1 MNLRVLWGKA
11 FFTTQGTKV
20 HDGNPNAN
28 FVIDG
33 RTNRASASRSVLFIL
48 AFAIGLGFAVFLS
61 GDSSDQKVISVYS
74 PVANYS
80 LPLTQRDNRDYVGLF
95 ELLEPLGTV
104 SSRIEAQNWKLRFNG
119 LEAVFPNGST
129 RVRVRGHDVDLPA
142 RFLLEN
148 GRGLVPVDSLM
159 SLLPDFLGISV
170 TFRASARR
178 LFIHENGTTYTTQFT
193 GGNSPKLVLNFS
205 SPVNP
210 KIATEAGKLRM
221 AFTRDP
227 VITWG
232 APTINFSS
240 NAISSAGFIENNGT
254 AELTVNGS
262 VPLLASFGNDGR
274 TITITPAPSAP
285 PPTATATAPAS
296 AATPAGSATPGPAA
310 PTTPPAAAQPT
321 VSAPTF
327 VVIDPSHG
335 GTETGA
341 TFSNTLVE
349 KDVTLAFARAL
360 RQEFVS
366 KGFSATLLRD
376 ADTLLT
382 SDQRAA
388 AANAARPAIYISIHA
403 ASDGKGAR
411 IYTTLFSPSLPD
423 NGPFVAWDRAQF
435 NSLASSQTAAASISA
450 ELTKV
455 IPTRTMAAS
464 LRPLPNVVASAVA
477 IELAPRNGD
486 VTDLAAADYQQ
497 QVATSVVAG
506 VSAVRDKLEA
516 AR

>member
-1 MNLRVLWGKA
+1 MRWIRQVRRAPSGLRLHEPRRRGSV
-11 FFTTQGTKV
+11 Q
-20 HDGNPNAN
+20 
-28 FVIDG
+28 VI
-33 RTNRASASRSVLFIL
+33 AAAILIL
-48 AFAIGLGFAVFLS
+48 ALSSAILLS
-61 GDSSDQKVISVYS
+61 GDSSEQKVISVYS

-104 SSRIEAQNWKLRFNG
+104 SSRIDAQNWRLRFNG
-119 LEAVFPNGST
+119 IEAVFPNGSS
-129 RVRVRGHDVDLPA
+129 RVRVHGRDIDLPA
-142 RFLLEN
+142 RFFLET
-148 GRGLVPVDSLM
+148 GRGLVSLDSLM
-159 SLLPDFLGISV
+159 SLLPEFLGISV
-170 TFRASARR
+170 TFHASARR
-178 LFIHENGTTYTTQFT
+178 LFIRENGTTYTAQFT
-193 GGNSPKLVLNFS
+193 ASNPPRLVLNFS

-210 KIATEAGKLRM
+210 KIATEPGKLRM

-227 VITWG
+227 VVASGTP
-232 APTINFSS
+232 AVSFNN
-240 NAISSAGFIENNGT
+240 NAISSAGFVENNGA
-254 AELTVNGS
+254 AELTINGS

-274 TITITPAPSAP
+274 TITITPAPSSP
-285 PPTATATAPAS
+285 
-296 AATPAGSATPGPAA
+296 
-310 PTTPPAAAQPT
+310 PPAAATAAVPATAVPAPAASTAATPTSPPAAQPGALP
-321 VSAPTF
+321 SAF

-341 TFSNTLVE
+341 TFSNSLVE

-366 KGFSATLLRD
+366 KGFSALLLRD

-382 SDQRAA
+382 TDQRAA

-411 IYTTLFSPSLPD
+411 IYTALLSPTMPD
-423 NGPFVAWDRAQF
+423 NGLFIAWDRAQS
-435 NSLASSQTAAASISA
+435 NSLVSSQAAAASISA
-450 ELTKV
+450 ELGKAT
-455 IPTRTMAAS
+455 PTRTITAS
-464 LRPLPNVVASAVA
+464 LRPLPNIVAPAIAV
-477 IELAPRNGD
+477 ELAPRNGD

-506 VSAVRDKLEA
+506 ISAIRDKLES